1 MGTVTPITPVNTEKQ
16 AEAAPQAVEE
26 TMPSIEELLARNRQL
41 EAEKA
46 EALEQ
51 AAGYKDQVQ
60 DLINRKP
67 VPAEM
72 ATTTTKPV
80 WPFHVDGPNGPFDC
94 NVVDESEAK
103 RLYCVKFRIDPSVGV
118 LKVTCTAPGERK
130 AAIEKQYIA
139 AGVSTE
145 RIPGVNLG
153 V

>member
-1 MGTVTPITPVNTEKQ
+1 MGNITPITPVTAEKESDAVSQ
-16 AEAAPQAVEE
+16 APEV
-26 TMPSIEELLARNRQL
+26 TMPSLEELLARNRQL

-46 EALEQ
+46 DALEQ
-51 AAGYKDQVQ
+51 AAGYKEQVQ
-60 DLINRKP
+60 DLLNRKP

-72 ATTTTKPV
+72 TTTTTKPV
-80 WPFHVDGPNGPFDC
+80 WPFHVDGPSGEFEC
-94 NVVDESEAK
+94 SVVDESEAK

-118 LKVTCTAPGERK
+118 LKVTCKAPGERK